1 MQAGSV
7 RIGAVFGVDIRVHRS
22 WILIALLVAWSF
34 VSRYA
39 ADRSLAIGIVMG
51 LIAAALFFSSVLVHE
66 LAHALEAEH
75 RGVEVGGIT
84 LFLFGGAT
92 ETRFDVE
99 RPVDEF
105 ALTAVGP
112 FSSFVLAGLFGI
124 VATYSGAA
132 GLVAVAQVAGT
143 LAWINLALAVFNL
156 LPGAPLDGGRILR
169 SLVWKLTGD
178 RQRAVRVASRAGQVL
193 GYTIAALGV
202 LQLFTVR
209 GQLIGG
215 LWWLFIGWFLASAAG
230 AELVQHELEAKL
242 AGARL
247 GDLVSEE
254 PLPSLPDDVDVAAV
268 AEELRRR
275 PESVLSLE
283 RDGDRIALVGVEDV
297 ASVPAARRS
306 HRRAL
311 EIARPLEEV
320 PTMPADRGLVEAL
333 RSVGSEELIA
343 VTAEDGEVLGV
354 VTREQLQRIA
364 ERSLRLDGPTRAS
377 RRHPGGH
384 LPGPGRVPRQ
394 RGERGRRGRSGPDHP
409 SDGHV
414 PEGSQP

>member
-1 MQAGSV
+1 VQGGV

-22 WILIALLVAWSF
+22 WIVIALLVAWSF

-39 ADRSLAIGIVMG
+39 VDRSLAVAIAMG
-51 LIAAALFFSSVLVHE
+51 LTAAVLFFASVLVHE

-92 ETRFDVE
+92 ETRFDVR

-124 VATYSGAA
+124 VATYGGAT
-132 GLVAVAQVAGT
+132 GLAAVAQVAGT

-169 SLVWKLTGD
+169 SLVWKVTGD
-178 RQRAVRVASRAGQVL
+178 RGRAVRVASRAGQAL

-215 LWWLFIGWFLASAAG
+215 LWWVLIGWFLANAAG
-230 AELVQHELEAKL
+230 SELVQHELESKL
-242 AGARL
+242 ADARL
-247 GDLVSEE
+247 GDLVSDD
-254 PLPSLPDDVDVAAV
+254 PLPSLPEDVDVAAV

-275 PESVLSLE
+275 PESVLSLDRGAE
-283 RDGDRIALVGVEDV
+283 RVALVGVEEV
-297 ASVPAARRS
+297 ASVPAAQRP
-306 HRRAL
+306 HRRAV
-311 EIARPLEEV
+311 EIARPLAEV
-320 PTMPADRGLVEAL
+320 PTMPADRGLVDAL
-333 RSVGSEELIA
+333 RAVGSDELLA
-343 VTAEDGEVLGV
+343 VTRDGGEVIGV
-354 VTREQLQRIA
+354 VTREQLHRIA
-364 ERSLRLDGPTRAS
+364 ERSLRMDGPTRAS
-377 RRHPGGH
+377 RHSPASH
-384 LPGPGRVPRQ
+384 LPGQGDHPR
-394 RGERGRRGRSGPDHP
+394 RRRGWRRRPRHR
-409 SDGHV
+409 DGHV
-414 PEGSQP
+414 PEGGQP